1 MAPLL
6 CGGARGAPRLAGCS
20 RKRARHHTKKS
31 EENPRQIRG
40 KSQGYRRARW
50 YSAPRIRSMGGS
62 GPRGPASTQAERE
75 AVEYCCTQGVEA
87 PERYDRVNPASDVP
101 CSRNHQVIHPEA
113 RFREG
118 ARDEESRKATDAQPP
133 RGAPP
138 VGGRRL
144 GAGRMLAL
152 PVSAGRRGHH
162 VDSHAGM
169 STSVVTGTLR
179 STLGRVREM
188 STTKFVVA
196 LWFALLVPLQGYG

>member
-1 MAPLL
+1 
-6 CGGARGAPRLAGCS
+6 
-20 RKRARHHTKKS
+20 
-31 EENPRQIRG
+31 
-40 KSQGYRRARW
+40 
-50 YSAPRIRSMGGS
+50 
-62 GPRGPASTQAERE
+62 
-75 AVEYCCTQGVEA
+75 
-87 PERYDRVNPASDVP
+87 
-101 CSRNHQVIHPEA
+101 
-113 RFREG
+113 
-118 ARDEESRKATDAQPP
+118 QPP

-196 LWFALLVPLQGYG
+196 LWFALLVPLQGYGQSQEGGLPVTNDRVTALEAAVAALQANLAAEMAARLALASDLANEIAARKAADTALQNAINNVQSNFSSAI